1 MVTRTRESAANSQRE
16 RYSANH
22 DPDHDAGNEPE
33 VNYSPDRSEAA
44 HQDHAMRFEEAISG
58 QARAAYR
65 NRKDLMDYSAEDRK
79 EVLRE
84 WVEGFHGTVF
94 ESANERLDAARDI
107 AASVFRPYHDRLD
120 AHEYETS
127 KLSPEE
133 PFDIYVVMGANT
145 NLAGAASATGEG
157 AANDAG
163 QQNYID
169 IKVKNLE
176 EAQRI
181 MQETGGQAR
190 ITYLER
196 HHLQAYENRF
206 AAFLMQSREDPDS
219 YVSHL
224 EETLSGAS
232 AFSRGEDDLGFWQ
245 STSFDWL
252 VEHEKSDEVAV
263 AIVIDSA
270 VAGNWSTFDVYLDYL
285 RDQGQDVSNYE
296 IIGRRWQER
305 HIPEATEALN
315 DLDRAEFDKTITA
328 SGEDANDLLYR
339 IRTNTGF
346 IDHSRAENYHP
357 PELPEEFTSV
367 ADAHEYI
374 TAAAAE
380 LTHLQN
386 AGAIEPV
393 AYDNTK
399 LLLLEMGLLT
409 EEIDDKKNYPDVTDR
424 GFEHGELAK
433 LSAVNVFLIQAA
445 CDGLGDQKPE
455 PGEFNADRNDSST
468 AEASFGYNP
477 DDEEDA
483 NRTAT
488 YDKSITCRV
497 SNKAKNEPS
506 KFLLSVGVYTV
517 GALVG

>member
-33 VNYSPDRSEAA
+33 VSYSPDRSEAA

-94 ESANERLDAARDI
+94 ESGNERLDAARDI

-120 AHEYETS
+120 AREYETS

-133 PFDIYVVMGANT
+133 PFDIYVVMGANM

-157 AANDAG
+157 AASDAG

-245 STSFDWL
+245 NRSFDWR

-270 VAGNWSTFDVYLDYL
+270 VAGNWSTFDAYLDYL
-285 RDQGQDVSNYE
+285 RDQGQDVSQLRNYWATLARAPHPGSHRGAQRPRPRGVRQNDHRLRR
-296 IIGRRWQER
+296 GRQR
-305 HIPEATEALN
+305 PALP
-315 DLDRAEFDKTITA
+315 DPDQH
-328 SGEDANDLLYR
+328 R
-339 IRTNTGF
+339 IHRPQQGG
-346 IDHSRAENYHP
+346 
-357 PELPEEFTSV
+357 ELPPTGV
-367 ADAHEYI
+367 AGGI
-374 TAAAAE
+374 
-380 LTHLQN
+380 HL
-386 AGAIEPV
+386 G
-393 AYDNTK
+393 
-399 LLLLEMGLLT
+399 
-409 EEIDDKKNYPDVTDR
+409 R
-424 GFEHGELAK
+424 GR
-433 LSAVNVFLIQAA
+433 S
-445 CDGLGDQKPE
+445 
-455 PGEFNADRNDSST
+455 
-468 AEASFGYNP
+468 
-477 DDEEDA
+477 
-483 NRTAT
+483 
-488 YDKSITCRV
+488 
-497 SNKAKNEPS
+497 
-506 KFLLSVGVYTV
+506 
-517 GALVG
+517 